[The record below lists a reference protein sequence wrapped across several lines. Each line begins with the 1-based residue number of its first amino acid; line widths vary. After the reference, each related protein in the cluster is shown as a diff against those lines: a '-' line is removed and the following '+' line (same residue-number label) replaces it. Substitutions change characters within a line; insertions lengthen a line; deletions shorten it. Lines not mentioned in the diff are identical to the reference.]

1 MSRNFLRR
9 VEFVFPVEE
18 PALRERIRQ
27 ILLRQILLRQIL
39 LRQILLRQILLRRLA
54 DNTKAWRLET
64 DGSYS
69 LVVRANQEAKCDS
82 QSEFMALAVGEAKPG
97 KGKVGRIR
105 PKPKKSKGKK

>member
-18 PALRERIRQ
+18 PALRERI
-27 ILLRQILLRQIL
+27 RQIL